1 MRPALVRRTALAASA
16 VCLALLATACG
27 GSDPDG
33 GSDKGGDGTKAG
45 KADEKAAAQ
54 PAVKAKTAAELDE
67 LALAEGDVKDHEIQ
81 KVGAGEAPDSGDI
94 KVDKAGCEPLAHAMT
109 GVRVGEPAATA
120 QRGVSQ
126 KAKKP
131 AEPSLDELAEMTEE
145 EIAEAFI
152 GALDMTMTTVSL
164 SSYDGAG
171 AEQALA
177 DLRTAATDC
186 GGGFTSTAPRDKRKV
201 TGITEEKV
209 TGGEESAAWTLT
221 TDMEGD
227 VVSVKLAVVRQGGT
241 LASFVSLNLAS
252 ASGKK
257 DYPLPTAVID
267 AQLAKLG

>member
-1 MRPALVRRTALAASA
+1 MPMRPALVRRTALAASA

-33 GSDKGGDGTKAG
+33 GSDKGGDGA
-45 KADEKAAAQ
+45 KADKKAAAR
-54 PAVKAKTAAELDE
+54 PAVKAKTAAELE
-67 LALAEGDVKDHEIQ
+67 KLALAEGDVKDHEIR
-81 KVGAGEAPDSGDI
+81 KVGAGEAPDSGGI
-94 KVDKAGCEPLAHAMT
+94 TVDKADCEPLAHAMM
-109 GVRVGEPAATA
+109 GVQVGEPAATA
-120 QRGVSQ
+120 RRGVSQ

-145 EIAEAFI
+145 EIEEAFTA
-152 GALDMTMTTVSL
+152 ALDMTMTMVSL

-171 AEQALA
+171 AERTLA

-186 GGGFTSTAPRDKRKV
+186 GGGFTSTAPEDKRKV
-201 TGITEEKV
+201 TGITGEKV

-227 VVSVKLAVVRQGGT
+227 VVPVKLVVVRQGGT
-241 LASFVSLNLAS
+241 LASFVSFNLAS
-252 ASGKK
+252 AGGKK